1 MIVAEVYSLLTP
13 TLGVAVKGV
22 KVLFTHDTEM
32 SLGAAAAL
40 VNTGL
45 QAQEE
50 LPDHASLA
58 AFAAHWRWTGAEVQP
73 GDLEAVRAL
82 RPRLAGLWRVGEEG
96 AVDIVNAMLREAQ
109 ALPQLVRHDEFDY
122 HLHAIDRSAP
132 LADRIAVETAMAMVD
147 VIRADEMGRLAVCA
161 DPTCDGVVLDLS
173 RNRSRRYCSPTCG
186 NRVAVAAY
194 RARRA

>member
-1 MIVAEVYSLLTP
+1 VVFA
-13 TLGVAVKGV
+13 
-22 KVLFTHDTEM
+22 HDTEA
-32 SLGAAAAL
+32 SLLAAATL
-40 VNTGL
+40 VNSAEPPDTL
-45 QAQEE
+45 TTTAQ
-50 LPDHASLA
+50 LD
-58 AFAAHWRWTGAEVQP
+58 AFYAAHDYTGARTHDADE
-73 GDLEAVRAL
+73 LAAVRAL
-82 RPRLAGLWRVGEEG
+82 RAPLRTLLLADRDTAAGLVNDLLARYR
-96 AVDIVNAMLREAQ
+96 AV
-109 ALPQLVRHDEFDY
+109 PQLVRHDSFDY
-122 HLHAIDRSAP
+122 HLHAIGRAAP